1 MLENFNVAAT
11 AVVPF
16 IVYVLLGTISK
27 KRGIVTEEYLKKLN
41 GIVFKVFFPFIMF
54 ANLYDVDFSTLNGG
68 TYVLITVIATTI
80 LLALLLIF
88 VPIFE
93 KENSRRGVIIQAILR
108 SNSVLYAIPLVESVF
123 GDIGALKASILVA
136 FIVPFYNI
144 CCVAILE
151 YYRGGRV
158 KPFEIIKNILKN
170 PIIVGA
176 IFGMLFNILPIT
188 MPHAFVKP
196 IDQLSAMATP
206 LSLFV
211 LGGTLHVSSMR
222 KNAKVLAIGT
232 VLKLIII
239 PGIMMYVMYLLN
251 IRNEELFAAI
261 SAFATPVAV
270 SSYAMAQSMGGDG
283 DLAGEFVAVTTI
295 CSIGTIFVWIV
306 VLKTIGMI

>member
-16 IVYVLLGTISK
+16 IVYVLMGAIA
-27 KRGIVTEEYLKKLN
+27 KRRKIVTEEYLKELN

-54 ANLYDVDFSTLNGG
+54 ANLYDVDFTTLNGG
-68 TYVLITVIATTI
+68 TYVIVTVIATMV
-80 LLALLLIF
+80 LLALLLII
-88 VPIFE
+88 VPICE

-123 GDIGALKASILVA
+123 GEAGALKASILVA
-136 FIVPFYNI
+136 FIVPFYNV

-151 YYRGGRV
+151 YYRGGKV
-158 KPFEIIKNILKN
+158 KPLVVIKNIFKN

-176 IFGMLFNILPIT
+176 IGGMIFNILPIT
-188 MPHAFVKP
+188 MPHALVRP

-232 VLKLIII
+232 ALKLVII
-239 PGIMMYVMYLLN
+239 PGIMMYVMYMLN
-251 IRNEELFAAI
+251 IRNEELFAAF

-295 CSIGTIFVWIV
+295 LSIGTIFVWIV
-306 VLKTIGMI
+306 MLKTLGVM

>member
-16 IVYVLLGTISK
+16 IVYVLMGAIA
-27 KRGIVTEEYLKKLN
+27 KRRKIVSEEYLKELN

-54 ANLYDVDFSTLNGG
+54 ANLYDVDFNTFNGG
-68 TYVLITVIATTI
+68 SYVLVTMVATLI
-80 LLALLLIF
+80 LLILLLVF
-88 VPIFE
+88 VPIFV

-123 GDIGALKASILVA
+123 GDEGALKASILVA
-136 FIVPFYNI
+136 FIVPFYNV

-151 YYRGGRV
+151 YYRGGKV
-158 KPFEIIKNILKN
+158 KPLVIIKNIFKN
-170 PIIVGA
+170 PIIIGA
-176 IFGMLFNILPIT
+176 ICGMIFNILPIT
-188 MPHAFVKP
+188 MPHALVKP

-211 LGGTLHVSSMR
+211 LGGTLHIASIR
-222 KNAKVLAIGT
+222 KNALPLAIGT
-232 VLKLIII
+232 TLKLVII
-239 PGIMMYVMYLLN
+239 PSIMMFVMYN
-251 IRNEELFAAI
+251 FGIKDAELFAAF

-270 SSYAMAQSMGGDG
+270 SSYPMAQSMGGDG

-295 CSIGTIFVWIV
+295 LSIGTIFIWIV